1 MREAQQ
7 NGYIVTPSGRV
18 MYVDRDRGYA
28 AMNYMV
34 QGTGRDVTAR
44 GIVKLHKAG
53 FTPYMRLPIHD
64 ETLSSLPAEQAVW
77 GGNWIKELMSE
88 TMGPVFIGTDAEVGA
103 QSWGSLYGAE
113 V

>member
-1 MREAQQ
+1 L
-7 NGYIVTPSGRV
+7 RV
-18 MYVDRDRGYA
+18 DPGHGYA
-28 AMNYMV
+28 AMNYKV
-34 QGTGRDVTAR
+34 QSTGRDVTAR

-64 ETLSSLPAEQAVW
+64 ETLSSLPAGQAEW
-77 GGNWIKELMSE
+77 GGNRIKELMAE

-103 QSWGSLYGAE
+103 RSWGSLYGAE